1 MYYRQPRY
9 YDDFHC
15 VGGECSENCCYGWR
29 IDWKKDEVEKV
40 KNAPN
45 ISPELKALVEKSFI
59 PNETIKDQLRIEFD
73 ERGKCPFQTDEGLCK
88 IQRELGAEYLSYVCT
103 IYPRGNMLTENALY
117 RYCFM
122 SCPEV
127 TKRLFNDENAMDFIN
142 LSMKKDVVSRFSVS
156 DSEKKRKEYPE
167 LNYRGLLLEF
177 YYDLFLDKK
186 ISVEAA
192 MILGALAAQKL
203 TEIVALKEYGRIP
216 DALKSFRKQFHNGA
230 QLRSI
235 ENIKPNYHLKFAFL
249 TQIIEEVV
257 ENGVTVLLRDETGTL
272 NVDLYN
278 EGERR
283 LNETL
288 KGHEFFLRNIALDL
302 LLEFAVPLKFT
313 DKTVFE
319 NYSLFAVAF
328 SCLKLNMIAA
338 CSTDKGINFRTS
350 GQIFTYHGED
360 KLVGMSA
367 IISRGICQSEEKEK
381 SIIRI
386 LNDNKFTTPAY
397 LALLVK

>member
-9 YDDFHC
+9 YNEFQC
-15 VGGECSENCCYGWR
+15 VGGDCSENCCYGWR

-45 ISPELKALVEKSFI
+45 ISAELKELVEKSFV
-59 PNETIKDQLRIEFD
+59 PNETIKDQLKIEFD

-88 IQRELGAEYLSYVCT
+88 IQRELGAEYLSNVCT
-103 IYPRGNMLTENALY
+103 IYPRGSILAENAIY

-127 TKRLFNDENAMDFIN
+127 TKRLFNDENAMSFIN

-156 DSEKKRKEYPE
+156 DDDKTRKAHPE

-177 YYDLFLDKK
+177 YYDLLSDKK
-186 ISVEAA
+186 FSLETAI
-192 MILGALAAQKL
+192 ILGALAAQKL
-203 TEIVALKEYGRIP
+203 TEIVALKEYDKIP
-216 DALKSFRKQFHNGA
+216 DALKSFRKQFHNGT

-257 ENGVTVLLRDETGTL
+257 ENGVTILLRDETGAL

-278 EGERR
+278 EGERN
-283 LNETL
+283 LNEML

-302 LLEFAVPLKFT
+302 LLEFAVPLKFS
-313 DKTVFE
+313 DKTVLE
-319 NYSLFAVAF
+319 NYSLFVAAF

-338 CSTDKGINFRTS
+338 CSTDMGINFRTF
-350 GQIFTYHGED
+350 GQIFTYHGEN

-367 IISRGICQSEEKEK
+367 IISRGICQSGDKENL
-381 SIIRI
+381 IIKI
-386 LNDNKFTTPAY
+386 LNDNNFTSPAY